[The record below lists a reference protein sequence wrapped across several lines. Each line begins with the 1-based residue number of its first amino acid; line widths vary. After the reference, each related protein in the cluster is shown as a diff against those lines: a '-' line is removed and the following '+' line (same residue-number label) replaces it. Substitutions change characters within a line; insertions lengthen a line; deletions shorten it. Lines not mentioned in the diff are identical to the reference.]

1 VYAAIKFPWGKNVSF
16 IATNFEG
23 KPWQLARRF
32 LAVVSGFAISVGVIQ
47 AQMSFGDG
55 GGFSTPPAASTA
67 PSQPVGAGTSF
78 SGSIV
83 QIKPTADVVPLTIR
97 DAIQMGLK
105 YNLGV
110 ILSTDASQA
119 ARGARIRA
127 LSELL
132 PNLSATISESVQQIS
147 LAEFGFPST
156 LTGGKQVIGP
166 FAYFDARAVFT
177 QNVFDYT
184 AIKNERAAREN
195 VKSAQFDYQNAR
207 DLVVLVSGAS
217 YLQAVS
223 SSARVD
229 AAQAELKTATTV
241 YNQAVDMKAAGVV
254 PAIEVV
260 RAQVQMQAQQQRL
273 LAAKNEFERSKLN
286 LARVIGLPTAQ
297 VFTLADKIP
306 YAPLPP
312 LTFEQELQRAFENRS
327 DYKAAQARVRAA
339 ELSRKAAVGE
349 RLPTLGINADY
360 GDIGPHPSMS
370 NGTFTAAAGLT
381 IPIFQGGRTRGDI
394 MQADALMKQRQ
405 SELDNLRGQI
415 EYDLRTAFLD
425 VQTAADEIDV
435 ATSSLKLANEQ
446 LQQSEDRFT
455 AGVTDNLEVVQA
467 QQAVAVADENY
478 ISSLY
483 AHNYAKLSLVRA
495 VGVAETAVMNYLGGK

>member
-1 VYAAIKFPWGKNVSF
+1 MSF
-16 IATNFEG
+16 
-23 KPWQLARRF
+23 LARDLEVKPRHWARWF
-32 LAVVSGFAISVGVIQ
+32 FVVVTGIAISLSGVAQ
-47 AQMSFGDG
+47 AQVSAAGDG
-55 GGFSTPPAASTA
+55 GGFSAPPAPSSA
-67 PSQPVGAGTSF
+67 PVQPVGAGSPF
-78 SGSIV
+78 GGSVV
-83 QIKPTADVVPLTIR
+83 QIKPTADVIPLTIR
-97 DAIQMGLK
+97 DSIQMALK

-110 ILSTDASQA
+110 ILSTQSSEA
-119 ARGARIRA
+119 ARGARIHA
-127 LSELL
+127 LAELL
-132 PNLSATISESVQQIS
+132 PNLSARFGESVQQVS

-156 LTGGKQVIGP
+156 FIGGKEVIGP
-166 FAYFDARAVFT
+166 FAYFDARAFLT

-184 AIKNERAAREN
+184 AYKNERAAREN
-195 VKSAQFDYQNAR
+195 VKSSQFDYQNAR

-217 YLQAVS
+217 YLQAVA

-229 AAQAELKTATTV
+229 AAQAELTTATTV

-273 LAAKNEFERSKLN
+273 LAAKNEFERSKLS

-297 VFTLADKIP
+297 AFTLADKIP

-312 LTFEQELQRAFENRS
+312 ITFEQELQRAFGNRS
-327 DYKAAQARVRAA
+327 DYKAAESRVKAA
-339 ELSRKAAVGE
+339 ELSRKAAAGE
-349 RLPTLGINADY
+349 RLPTLEVNADY
-360 GDIGPHPSMS
+360 GDIGAHPTMS
-370 NGTFTAAAGLT
+370 NGTFTAAAALNV
-381 IPIFQGGRTRGDI
+381 PIFQGGRIRGDI
-394 MQADALMKQRQ
+394 IQAEARLKQRQ
-405 SELDNLRGQI
+405 AELDNLRGQI

-425 VQTAADEIDV
+425 VQTAADEIKV
-435 ATSSLKLANEQ
+435 ATSSLQLAHEQ
-446 LQQSEDRFT
+446 LQQSEDRFR
-455 AGVTDNLEVVQA
+455 AGVADNLEVVQA

>member
-1 VYAAIKFPWGKNVSF
+1 
-16 IATNFEG
+16 
-23 KPWQLARRF
+23 
-32 LAVVSGFAISVGVIQ
+32 
-47 AQMSFGDG
+47 
-55 GGFSTPPAASTA
+55 
-67 PSQPVGAGTSF
+67 
-78 SGSIV
+78 
-83 QIKPTADVVPLTIR
+83 
-97 DAIQMGLK
+97 
-105 YNLGV
+105 
-110 ILSTDASQA
+110 
-119 ARGARIRA
+119 
-127 LSELL
+127 
-132 PNLSATISESVQQIS
+132 VQQIS